1 MSQIVESIRIEN
13 KKLQNIDLHNERFQK
28 ARKTM
33 FNEPDFVNLE
43 KHVEIPA
50 NISDKRYKCRVT
62 YDGNSLLYT
71 IKPYYQRPVNSLRI
85 VHVNHIDYPIKTDNR
100 LQLDKA
106 FALRNGCDD
115 IIIVKNG
122 YLTDAWAA
130 NIILFN
136 GNGWHTPSTPLL
148 KGTQREYLIRSK
160 KISVKNIK
168 EQDLW
173 NYSKIKLINAMIDFN
188 RAPEIEISTGVFNEE
203 KTIS

>member
-33 FNEPDFVNLE
+33 FNESDYVNLE
-43 KHVEIPA
+43 KHLEIPA
-50 NISDKRYKCRVT
+50 NISGKRYKCRVT

-71 IKPYYQRPVNSLRI
+71 IKQYYQRPVHSLRI
-85 VHVNHIDYPIKTDNR
+85 VHINHIDYPIKTDNR
-100 LQLDKA
+100 EQLDNA

-122 YLTDAWAA
+122 FITDAWAA

-136 GNGWHTPSTPLL
+136 GNEWHTPSTPLIR
-148 KGTQREYLIRSK
+148 GTQREYLIRSQQ
-160 KISVKNIK
+160 ISVKDITEK
-168 EQDLW
+168 DLGK
-173 NYSKIKLINAMIDFN
+173 YSKIKLVNAMIDFS
-188 RAPEIEISTGVFNEE
+188 RAPEIEISTGVF
-203 KTIS
+203 